1 MEQGEKVFKLN
12 FARRFF

>member
-12 FARRFF
+12 FARSFY